1 LLVVLSIEVVPQLSL
16 GKKEGNH
23 QTPLNKMCVNYQ
35 TLNKSQSLANRIGDY
50 SEWDINLRSVIN
62 LKRRTRWLGRDLE
75 SSQVPIY

>member
-1 LLVVLSIEVVPQLSL
+1 MSVVLSIEVVPSYL

-23 QTPLNKMCVNYQ
+23 QTLNKTCVNYQ

-62 LKRRTRWLGRDLE
+62 LKRRTRWLGHDLE
-75 SSQVPIY
+75 SSQVLIY